1 MKTTIVVNTFS
12 PEDKGY
18 AERQEYAMK
27 ELYRLRPH
35 WAYVHEARLLHDG
48 SLDHATYTLNRD
60 SAKVIG
66 STEHLPFVREIV
78 QMAQHLHGISGVQN
92 DRDWF
97 GFINNDTIV
106 TEAFFQ
112 RLEQI
117 PLTKNMAVVRVWD
130 IPDASGKFEPKRR
143 GANADSNDGILM
155 RYPVY
160 LEFMNTF
167 PDMVLAAG
175 WDTTFLYWAR
185 RFKIHPVVI
194 DKGECLHVTHK
205 RNWVQ
210 SKDKALTTMYNRQML
225 KLIYNY
231 DWEW

>member
-1 MKTTIVVNTFS
+1 MKTTIVVNTFN
-12 PEDKGY
+12 PKDKGY

-27 ELYRLRPH
+27 ELRRLKPH
-35 WAYVHEARLLHDG
+35 WVDVHEARLLCDG

-60 SAKVIG
+60 SAEVLG

-78 QMAQHLHGISGVQN
+78 QRAYILHGSGRH

-112 RLEQI
+112 RLERI
-117 PLTKNMAVVRVWD
+117 PPTKNMAVIRVWD
-130 IPDASGKFEPKRR
+130 VPDASGKFEPKRR
-143 GANADSNDGILM
+143 GANADSNDGIFM

-175 WDTTFLYWAR
+175 WDTTFYYWAR
-185 RFKIHPVVI
+185 RRRIRPVVI

-210 SKDKALTTMYNRQML
+210 AKDKAKTTMYNRRL
-225 KLIYNY
+225 LNLIYDY